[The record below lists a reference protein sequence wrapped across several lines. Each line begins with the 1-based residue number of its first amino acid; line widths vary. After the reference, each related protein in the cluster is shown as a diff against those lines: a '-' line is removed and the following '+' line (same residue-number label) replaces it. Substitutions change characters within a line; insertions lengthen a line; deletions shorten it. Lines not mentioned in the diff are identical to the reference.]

1 MLSGKGFVTGMA
13 MSKISSESDPYD
25 VAVIGGG
32 PAGST
37 VATFLARQGR
47 RVALIEKE
55 QHTRFHIGESLL
67 PKNIPII
74 DRLGLSEEISR
85 IGVRKPDA
93 EFVSPDHDDRQA
105 YFFRDALDPEP
116 SYSFH
121 VRRAEFDEILYRH
134 AASNGVAVW
143 ENTLVTNNERSAD
156 GWRLSIDGTDQ
167 PDGIFAKFLIDA
179 SGRDGFLARKHD
191 LRSRD
196 RKHNSAALF
205 THYKS
210 DGSRARSDRSDQAPC

>member
-1 MLSGKGFVTGMA
+1 MA
-13 MSKISSESDPYD
+13 TIRSDSNTDSYD

-55 QHTRFHIGESLL
+55 QHPRFHIGESLL

-74 DRLGLSEEISR
+74 DRLGLSREIAE
-85 IGVRKPDA
+85 IGVRKPGA
-93 EFVSPDHDDRQA
+93 EFVSPDHENRQP

-116 SYSFH
+116 PFSFH
-121 VRRAEFDEILYRH
+121 VRRAEFDEILFRH

-143 ENTLVTNNERSAD
+143 ENALVTDNERMAD
-156 GWRLSIDGTDQ
+156 GWRLSFDGADRS
-167 PDGIFAKFLIDA
+167 DGIFAKFLIDA
-179 SGRDGFLARKHD
+179 SGRDGYLARKHD
-191 LRSRD
+191 LPG
-196 RKHNSAALF
+196 LF
-205 THYKS
+205 NAHYFV
-210 DGSRARSDRSDQAPC
+210 